1 MALDLQ
7 DLAGLI
13 EATARRDIQA
23 FKQLYEQSSPVL
35 RAAARRWVDA
45 STPADDVLQLAYT
58 KIWDKAARFDRAAGS
73 ALAWML
79 RICRNV
85 AIDEVRRNRSMQA
98 NDIWAAIDGE
108 IAQSGDSDLLIDLRS
123 SWMKLPP
130 DQADALAQHYFHG
143 HSHDELARQLS
154 LPLGTVK
161 SRIRRALISLKGSLK
176 DTVSGGPQ

>member
-1 MALDLQ
+1 MAPDPR
-7 DLAGLI
+7 DLASLI
-13 EATARRDIQA
+13 EATARRDLRA
-23 FKQLYEQSSPVL
+23 FKQLYDQSSPVL

-58 KIWDKAARFDRAAGS
+58 NIWEKADRFDRSAGG

-98 NDIWAAIDGE
+98 NDSWA
-108 IAQSGDSDLLIDLRS
+108 IADSADVYSGDNELLIDLRS
-123 SWMKLPP
+123 SWRNLPP
-130 DQADALAQHYFHG
+130 DQADALTRHYFHG
-143 HSHDELARQLS
+143 FSHDELARQLR

-161 SRIRRALISLKGSLK
+161 SRIRRALISLRGSL
-176 DTVSGGPQ
+176 SGGPQ

>member
-1 MALDLQ
+1 MASDPI
-7 DLAGLI
+7 DLARLI
-13 EATARRDIQA
+13 EATASRDIQA
-23 FKQLYEQSSPVL
+23 FKQLYDHSSPLL
-35 RAAARRWVDA
+35 RAVARRWVDA

-58 KIWDKAARFDRAAGS
+58 RIWDKADRFDRAAGS

-98 NDIWAAIDGE
+98 NDVWAAMDDAD
-108 IAQSGDSDLLIDLRS
+108 AQTGDSDLLIDLRS

-130 DQADALAQHYFHG
+130 DQADALTRHYFHG
-143 HSHDELARQLS
+143 FSHDELAKQLC

-161 SRIRRALISLKGSLK
+161 SRIRRALISLRSSL
-176 DTVSGGPQ
+176 SGGPQ

>member
-1 MALDLQ
+1 MAPDPR
-7 DLAGLI
+7 DLASLI
-13 EATARRDIQA
+13 EATAARDIRA
-23 FKQLYEQSSPVL
+23 FKQLYDHSSPAL

-58 KIWDKAARFDRAAGS
+58 KIWDKADRFDRSAGS

-98 NDIWAAIDGE
+98 NDSWAMLDDAE
-108 IAQSGDSDLLIDLRS
+108 TQTGDSDLLIDLRS

-130 DQADALAQHYFHG
+130 DQADALTRHYFHG
-143 HSHDELARQLS
+143 FSHDELARQLR

-161 SRIRRALISLKGSLK
+161 SRIRRALISLRGSL
-176 DTVSGGPQ
+176 SGGPQ

>member
-7 DLAGLI
+7 DLARLS
-13 EATARRDIQA
+13 EAAARRHIQA

-45 STPADDVLQLAYT
+45 STPTDDVLQLAYT

-98 NDIWAAIDGE
+98 NDIWAAVEGADTQ
-108 IAQSGDSDLLIDLRS
+108 AGDSDLLIDLRS

-130 DQADALAQHYFHG
+130 DQAEALTRHYFHG
-143 HSHDELARQLS
+143 FSHDELARQLH
-154 LPLGTVK
+154 LPLGTIK
-161 SRIRRALISLKGSLK
+161 
-176 DTVSGGPQ
+176 

>member
-1 MALDLQ
+1 MAGEPQ

-13 EATARRDIQA
+13 EATARRDVRA

-35 RAAARRWVDA
+35 RTMVRRWLDA

-58 KIWDKAARFDRAAGS
+58 KIWDKAGRFDRASGS

-79 RICRNV
+79 RICRNA

-98 NDIWAAIDGE
+98 NDVWAIADGADAE
-108 IAQSGDSDLLIDLRS
+108 TDDSDLLIDLRS
-123 SWMKLPP
+123 CWMKLPP
-130 DQADALAQHYFHG
+130 DQADALAGHYVDGF
-143 HSHDELARQLS
+143 SHDELARQLR

-161 SRIRRALISLKGSLK
+161 SRIRRALISLRGSL
-176 DTVSGGPQ
+176 SGGAQ